1 MNRIIKVVLVCVIH
15 VILNFYEDL
24 FNDVIKKLPQ
34 SKYLIRI
41 KKKDR
46 KKHYFGI
53 ESTLVANFPL

>member
-1 MNRIIKVVLVCVIH
+1 MHNSCNF
-15 VILNFYEDL
+15 NFYEDL